1 MHVITTQAVNIQCW
15 MVGAP
20 IKNTSTNNRSC
31 TPPRCSHLIW
41 WMWFGA
47 RCCCCLWCRSCWC
60 LPIAEEEEERR
71 GKFKN
76 FSSPQLHLPKT
87 YKTLM
92 TESNQHQQDIRKLVF
107 STPKSGV
114 GKVDWT
120 CEISERDL
128 ALEYWK
134 LEKNWANGT
143 FFRMNKRA
151 AYTNFSISLRKI
163 MEMSNRK
170 EFFIGKIYVNIY
182 VLSIPKGH
190 PSIVIFNDT
199 FFITFSVHIF
209 LISQTI
215 KRTCLQIIK
224 INI

>member
-1 MHVITTQAVNIQCW
+1 MQCNNNVRETAAHQYAAGFWRYPPNYICWVLKWRIFWCCCFKNLRRRRSKWMHVITTQAVNIQCW

-47 RCCCCLWCRSCWC
+47 RCCCLWCRSCWC

-107 STPKSGV
+107 STPKSG
-114 GKVDWT
+114 G
-120 CEISERDL
+120 
-128 ALEYWK
+128 
-134 LEKNWANGT
+134 LEKLIRLMKQVKGIVEQFDRLFLPASVLVWCQSIDRWVVVGT
-143 FFRMNKRA
+143 
-151 AYTNFSISLRKI
+151 
-163 MEMSNRK
+163 
-170 EFFIGKIYVNIY
+170 
-182 VLSIPKGH
+182 
-190 PSIVIFNDT
+190 
-199 FFITFSVHIF
+199 
-209 LISQTI
+209 
-215 KRTCLQIIK
+215 
-224 INI
+224 